1 MHRAQTTAKGGHMI
15 GTQTAQVRRDH
26 EARLVHQAKAGNQ
39 DALTELL
46 ETHYAAMLSL
56 AIRYTKDP
64 DRARDVLHE
73 SCLKVITNLDSFR
86 GSLDLRVDGEN
97 CYQFCEPSLSKCE
110 AIRARLDRP
119 SARTVVPSPK
129 P

>member
-73 SCLKVITNLDSFR
+73 SCLKVMLIWIHLR
-86 GSLDLRVDGEN
+86 GVSICGLDGEV
-97 CYQFCEPSLSKCE
+97 LS
-110 AIRARLDRP
+110 IRNTLM
-119 SARTVVPSPK
+119 
-129 P
+129 